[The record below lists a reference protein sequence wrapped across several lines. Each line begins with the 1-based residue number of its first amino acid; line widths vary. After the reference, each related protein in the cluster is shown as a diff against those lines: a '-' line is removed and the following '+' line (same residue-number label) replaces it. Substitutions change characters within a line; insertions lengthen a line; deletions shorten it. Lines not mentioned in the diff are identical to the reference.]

1 MLPVSVIV
9 LCWNSRQRIGDCL
22 ESLLALEPPAA
33 ELIVVDNASGD
44 DTVSFVRQS
53 FPGVTVVSLDR
64 NYGYAAGNN
73 AGANVARQKYLAFL
87 NDDTQVDKRWLS
99 ALVTAA
105 EADPSVGLV
114 TSQIIYRERPDVLD
128 SAGDGYLRS
137 GGAFKHHHGQSVND
151 APATREVFG
160 ACGAGFL
167 VRRDLFTSLGGFDED
182 FFMVYEDVDLS
193 YRARLR
199 GANVQ
204 YAVAALVYH
213 AGSASIGWASPR
225 QVFFG
230 QRNLEW
236 TWIKN
241 SPARLLWRSAPSHLL
256 YGIASAI
263 GYARQGQLTTW
274 CRAKLAAVAGLP
286 RMLRKRR
293 QIQRT
298 RTANPERL
306 WALMER
312 NWIAI
317 KRREKRFD
325 FDPSRATKRPS
336 DADDSPR
343 RARSA

>member
-1 MLPVSVIV
+1 VTRELPVSVIV

-22 ESLLALEPPAA
+22 ESLLALESPAA
-33 ELIVVDNASGD
+33 ELIVVDNASSD
-44 DTVSFVRQS
+44 ETLAFVRGS
-53 FPGVTVVSLDR
+53 FPGVSVVALDR
-64 NYGYAAGNN
+64 NCGYAAGNN
-73 AGANVARQKYLAFL
+73 AGARVARGKYLAFL
-87 NDDTQVDKRWLS
+87 NDDTQVDTRWLS
-99 ALVTAA
+99 ALVAAA

-114 TSQIIYRERPDVLD
+114 TSQIVYRDRPDVLD

-137 GGAFKHHHGQSVND
+137 GGAFKHHHGQPVND

-167 VRRDLFTSLGGFDED
+167 VRSELFTSLGGFDED

-199 GANVQ
+199 GAECR
-204 YAVAALVYH
+204 YAAAALVYH

-236 TWIKN
+236 CWIKN
-241 SPARLLWRSAPSHLL
+241 SPSRLLWRSAPSHLM

-263 GYARQGQLTTW
+263 GYARQGRLTTW
-274 CRAKLAAVAGLP
+274 FRAKLAAVAGLP

-298 RTANPERL
+298 LTADPERL

-312 NWIAI
+312 NWMAI

-325 FDPSRATKRPS
+325 FNHSS
-336 DADDSPR
+336 VSPR
-343 RARSA
+343 PTRSV

>member
-22 ESLLALEPPAA
+22 TSLLALESPAA
-33 ELIVVDNASGD
+33 ELIVVDNASSD
-44 DTVSFVRQS
+44 ETLQFVRQS
-53 FPGVTVVSLDR
+53 FPGVTIVALDR
-64 NYGYAAGNN
+64 NSGYAAGNN
-73 AGANVARQKYLAFL
+73 AGARVARGKYLAFL
-87 NDDTQVDKRWLS
+87 NDDTQVEKRWLS
-99 ALVTAA
+99 ALVAAA

-114 TSQIIYRERPDVLD
+114 TSQIVYRERPDVLD

-167 VRRDLFTSLGGFDED
+167 VRSDLFTSLGGFDED

-193 YRARLR
+193 YRARLH
-199 GANVQ
+199 GARCQ
-204 YAVAALVYH
+204 YVAAALVYH
-213 AGSASIGWASPR
+213 AGSASIGWASKS

-241 SPARLLWRSAPSHLL
+241 SPSRLLWRSAPSHLI

-274 CRAKLAAVAGLP
+274 CRAKLAALTGLP

-293 QIQRT
+293 QIQSAL
-298 RTANPERL
+298 TADPERL
-306 WALMER
+306 WEFMEP

-325 FDPSRATKRPS
+325 FNHSRVTKLS
-336 DADDSPR
+336 TFE
-343 RARSA
+343 